1 MPYTGSDHLTQ
12 IDPTHPVGTEAP
24 SILDDALRETRAVF
38 KKVLQNHVT
47 DVGAIRVATWK
58 WMALAAQAS
67 IGAPGQWNRLPLA
80 TISDPTSV
88 LGAGVYTNSIKPI
101 AGVYMV
107 DFFAHGMSLGAFQS
121 AVREATGNTITPS
134 SANNVAD
141 LIGAPAFSNNTAS
154 YSYAQ
159 SRGFGILVAD
169 GIKSYCLDLVNTNGG
184 FIGHSAPAG
193 GAAGCSA
200 GVIFHF
206 LGLLVA

>member
-12 IDPTHPVGTEAP
+12 IDATHPVGTEAP
-24 SILDDALRETRAVF
+24 SILDDAIRETRAVF
-38 KKVLQNHVT
+38 KKVLQNCVN

-58 WMALAAQAS
+58 WMTLSSLAT
-67 IGAPGQWNRLPLA
+67 GAAGQWNRLPLA

-88 LGAGVYTNSIKPI
+88 LGAGAYTNSIKPI

-107 DFFAHGMSLGAFQS
+107 DFFAHGLSLGTFQS
-121 AVREATGNTITPS
+121 AVREATGNTGAPS
-134 SANNVAD
+134 AANNIAD
-141 LIGAPAFSNNTAS
+141 LIGAPSFSNNSAS
-154 YSYAQ
+154 YAYAQ

-169 GIKSYCLDLVNTNGG
+169 GIKSYCLDLVDTNGG
-184 FIGHSAPAG
+184 LVGANAPAG